1 MKSKKPLILIPVFV
15 SAIALG
21 VVFYPQEAEA
31 HGVPSYSI
39 DTMWVYEDNT
49 ANMGTGTA
57 VCTGVTITSG
67 GTCSGTMYQ
76 GRTYRIEI
84 AVNEVG
90 GDTGG
95 SPTQFVMQ
103 NSIANADVL
112 GVTPSYGSGGCDA
125 DRTGLADSSD
135 WTPSTNGAN
144 ADVDSGTTCTVAKNG
159 IEYYYFIVTLDAD
172 DADNGAARF
181 FITDGTNTFT
191 SGGDINF
198 TVDPDTASPTYVVD
212 LLSVYQSE
220 STTIGSGAAI
230 CTAID
235 LESAGDTCSGTIEY
249 GFPYRF
255 EVTVRNDGAGNG
267 SPTSLEIDS
276 SVGIN
281 EVFGTVVAADV
292 LDSGCSTNTDWT
304 ESIVGGTDVRA
315 ASGTTC
321 SITAS
326 GGTAVF
332 WIVVKVQVDTGGLGA
347 TQTSTFT
354 IDDGAVNDVST
365 TTTFLTNNVFLSGG
379 GVY

>member
-21 VVFYPQEAEA
+21 VVFYPQEAQA
-31 HGVPSYSI
+31 HGNPSYSI

-76 GRTYRIEI
+76 GRTYRIELQ
-84 AVNEVG
+84 VNEVVGDNG
-90 GDTGG
+90 GD
-95 SPTQFVMQ
+95 PTQFVMQ
-103 NSIANADVL
+103 SAVGNLDVA

-125 DRTGLADSSD
+125 DRTGLADQTN
-135 WTPSTNGAN
+135 WTPSTNGA
-144 ADVDSGTTCTVAKNG
+144 AIDVDSGTTCTVSKSG
-159 IEYYYFIVTLDAD
+159 TEYFYFIVTLDAD
-172 DADNGAARF
+172 DADDDTATF

-191 SGGDINF
+191 TGAVSF

-255 EVTVRNDGAGNG
+255 EVTVRNDGGAAG

-276 SVGIN
+276 SVGTN